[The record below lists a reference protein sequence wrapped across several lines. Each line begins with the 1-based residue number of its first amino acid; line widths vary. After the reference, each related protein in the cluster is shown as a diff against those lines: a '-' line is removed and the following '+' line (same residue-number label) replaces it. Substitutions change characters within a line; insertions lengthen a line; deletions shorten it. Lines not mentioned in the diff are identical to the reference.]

1 MAAPTFRSEDEEARF
16 CLAVL
21 RDGSGD
27 EKIEARDRLASIFAR
42 RGLFGEAAELYELN
56 ARAGVRSPEL
66 FERLSETYRQI
77 GDSASA
83 DAALTE
89 ARRLQATRSSGAD
102 SLSVAQGTAIAPPIP
117 RPPTPSP
124 STDSPSRSPS
134 ETSRLIQFPAPPTER
149 QVPRPPSPPDRRQS
163 HQRSVAAPLLVA
175 GGVLCLIVLPAILLA
190 VLVINPLGLYLEG
203 RAAGPTVDA
212 SSGEPVRLK
221 IAPHMQ
227 ADWYLQTGRSVS
239 GLWATPGLEL
249 TLDQD
254 VGASDGSF
262 VVTAPR
268 PQSWG
273 ETITIVERRGQGRAN
288 QATNIPATFVPAPG
302 LPPTGTV
309 LDGRITGQVTAPRLA
324 EAGQFNT
331 STDSV
336 EIPVQLVVVS
346 QLDLWLDRFVNA
358 FWMLFDEDRWL
369 LIAIGSLLTWCVLA
383 GGAAVL
389 FRVRRAS

>member
-1 MAAPTFRSEDEEARF
+1 MAAPTFRSEDEEAQF

-21 RDGSGD
+21 RDGTGE
-27 EKIEARDRLASIFAR
+27 EKIEARERLASIFAR

-56 ARAGVRSPEL
+56 VRAGVRSPEL
-66 FERLSETYRQI
+66 FERLSDTYRHL
-77 GDSASA
+77 GDSARA
-83 DAALTE
+83 DAALSE
-89 ARRLQATRSSGAD
+89 ARRLLATRSSRAD
-102 SLSVAQGTAIAPPIP
+102 PRSEVAVPATERQIPMPPIP
-117 RPPTPSP
+117 STSTASPPLSP
-124 STDSPSRSPS
+124 GAAP
-134 ETSRLIQFPAPPTER
+134 RLIQFPAPPTGG
-149 QVPRPPSPPDRRQS
+149 QLPRPPAPPDRRQS
-163 HQRSVAAPLLVA
+163 HQGSVPRSLLFV
-175 GGVLCLIVLPAILLA
+175 GGVLLMIVLPVMLLA

-203 RAAGPTVDA
+203 RAAGPTVDV

-221 IAPHMQ
+221 IAPDMS

-249 TLDQD
+249 TLDQ
-254 VGASDGSF
+254 GLGTSGRSF

-288 QATNIPATFVPAPG
+288 QATIVPATFAPTPG

-309 LDGRITGQVTAPRLA
+309 LDGRITGQVTTPRLA

-336 EIPVQLVVVS
+336 ELPVQLVVVS
-346 QLDLWLDRFVNA
+346 QLDLWQDRFLSA

-369 LIAIGSLLTWCVLA
+369 LIAIGSLLTWCILA

-389 FRVRRAS
+389 FRVRRMS